1 MCSSNCFFLTCMHIS
16 QEEGKVVWY
25 SHLFKN
31 FSQFVVI
38 HSVKGF
44 SIVEEAEVD
53 VFLALLCFLYS
64 TTIIINLISDFSAF
78 SKPSLY
84 IWKFLVHVLLKPSL
98 KEFEHNLTSM
108 GNEHSCIVVWTFF
121 KTAFLWNWNENCSFQ
136 VLWPLL
142 SFPNLL
148 AYLSAALSQHHLLGF
163 EIAQLE
169 SHHLHQLYL

>member
-1 MCSSNCFFLTCMHIS
+1 MLLDLNTGFS
-16 QEEGKVVWY
+16 GDWKVVWY
-25 SHLFKN
+25 FHLLKN
-31 FSQFVVI
+31 FQFVVI
-38 HSVKGF
+38 YTVTVKGF
-44 SIVEEAEVD
+44 IVVSEAEVD

-64 TTIIINLISDFSAF
+64 TTIIRNLISDFSAF

-108 GNEHSCIVVWTFF
+108 GNEHSCIIVWTFF
-121 KTAFLWNWNENCSFQ
+121 KTAFLWNWNENWSLQ

-148 AYLSAALSQHHLLGF
+148 AYLSAAL
-163 EIAQLE
+163 
-169 SHHLHQLYL
+169 